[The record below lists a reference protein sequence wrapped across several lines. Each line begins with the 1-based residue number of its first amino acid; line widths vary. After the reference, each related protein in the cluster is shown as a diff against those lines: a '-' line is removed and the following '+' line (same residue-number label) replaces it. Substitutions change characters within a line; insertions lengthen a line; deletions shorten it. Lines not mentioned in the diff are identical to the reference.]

1 MEKLQ
6 NIANFKGPQGP
17 LVLVIMDGVGIG
29 KYAEGDF
36 VKCAMKPNY
45 DWLQTH
51 AVYTQ
56 LKAHGRAVGM
66 PSDEDMGNSEIGH
79 NAIGCGRV
87 FEQGAALVSNAI
99 ASGAIFQDTGWRQI
113 ADGVL
118 QNKSTLHFMGL
129 FSDGNVHS
137 HIDHLEAMLRQAKA
151 EGIQKARIH
160 LLLDGRDVPPT
171 SALLY
176 VDRFEAFL
184 QTLNADGSVDFRIAS
199 GGGRM
204 GTTMDRYEADW
215 RIVERGWK
223 AHVCG
228 DARLFA
234 STREAIETFR
244 KEVPGILD
252 QDLPAFVIAEH
263 GQAIGKIVDGDGVI
277 FFNFRGDRAI
287 EITRAFEEEQF
298 DKFARGPRP
307 NILFAGMMQY
317 DGDLKLPKRYLVAPP
332 GIERTMSEYLV
343 HSGVRQLAISETQKF
358 GHVTYFFNGNRSG
371 KFSEA
376 LEDYVEVPSDRLPFE
391 QRPWMKAAE
400 ITDVMLEAIAAN
412 KYRFIRVN
420 FANGDMV
427 GHTGSYPAVK
437 IAVETVDLCLG
448 RLMKAVKAAGG
459 IMVISADHGNADDM
473 YEHAKKTGATVND
486 ELTGQP
492 KPKTSHSLNPVPCFV
507 WDPAGTAQLRL
518 AAGAAPTEK
527 GPALGISSLA
537 ATCMKL
543 LGFVPPADYDPAVVD
558 VG

>member
-1 MEKLQ
+1 
-6 NIANFKGPQGP
+6 
-17 LVLVIMDGVGIG
+17 MDGVGIG

-36 VKCAMKPNY
+36 VKGALKPNL
-45 DWLQTH
+45 DWLKTH
-51 AVYTQ
+51 AVYTE

-87 FEQGAALVSNAI
+87 FDQGASLVNQAI
-99 ASGAIFQDTGWRQI
+99 SSGAMFKDTGWREI

-118 QNKSTLHFMGL
+118 KNKSVLHFIGL

-137 HIDHLEAMLRQAKA
+137 HINHLEAMLRQAKA
-151 EGIQKARIH
+151 EGLKQVRVHI
-160 LLLDGRDVPPT
+160 LLDGRDVPPT
-171 SALLY
+171 SCLDY

-184 QTLNADGSVDFRIAS
+184 KDINADGSVDFRIAS

-204 GTTMDRYEADW
+204 LVTMDRYEADW
-215 RIVERGWK
+215 RIVERGWQ
-223 AHVCG
+223 AHVKG
-228 DARLFA
+228 DARAFA
-234 STREAIETFR
+234 SAREAIETFR
-244 KEVPGILD
+244 KEKPGILD
-252 QDLPAFVIAEH
+252 QDLPAFVIAQN
-263 GQAIGKIVDGDGVI
+263 GRPVGKINDGDGVI

-298 DKFARGPRP
+298 NKFARGPRP
-307 NILFAGMMQY
+307 NVLFAGMMQY

-332 GIERTMSEYLV
+332 GIERTMGEYLV
-343 HSGVRQLAISETQKF
+343 NSGVRQLAISETQKF

-371 KFSEA
+371 KFNEK
-376 LEDYVEVPSDRLPFE
+376 LEDYIEIPSDRLPFE

-400 ITDVMLEAIAAN
+400 ITDAILAAIEEG

-427 GHTGSYPAVK
+427 GHTGVFPAVK

-448 RLMKAVKAAGG
+448 RLMKAVQAAGG

-473 YEHAKKTGATVND
+473 FEHAKKTGATVTD
-486 ELTGQP
+486 PATGQP

-507 WDPAGTAQLRL
+507 WDPAGTAKLRL
-518 AAGAAPTEK
+518 AAGAAPTAQ

-537 ATCMKL
+537 ATCLKL
-543 LGFVPPADYDPAVVD
+543 LGFAPPSDYDPAVVD

>member
-6 NIANFKGPQGP
+6 NIANFKGPKGP
-17 LVLVIMDGVGIG
+17 LLLVIMDGVGIG
-29 KYAEGDF
+29 KYAEGDY
-36 VKCAMKPNY
+36 VKCAMKPNF

-99 ASGAIFQDTGWRQI
+99 ASGAIFKDTGWRQI

-118 QNKSTLHFMGL
+118 KNQSTLHFMGL

-151 EGIQKARIH
+151 EGIKKARIH

-184 QTLNADGSVDFRIAS
+184 QALNADGSVDYRIAS

-223 AHVCG
+223 AHVRG

-244 KEVPGILD
+244 KDTPGILD

-263 GQAIGKIVDGDGVI
+263 GQPIGKIVDGDGVI

-287 EITRAFEEEQF
+287 EITRAFEEESF

-307 NILFAGMMQY
+307 NVLFAGMMQY

-343 HSGVRQLAISETQKF
+343 HSGVRMMAISETQKF

-376 LEDYVEVPSDRLPFE
+376 LEDYFEVPSDRLPFE

-400 ITDVMLEAIAAN
+400 ITDAILEAIAGG

-420 FANGDMV
+420 YANGDMV
-427 GHTGSYPAVK
+427 GHTGVYPAVK

-448 RLMKAVKAAGG
+448 RLMKAVAAAGG

-486 ELTGQP
+486 EVTGQP

-507 WDPAGTAQLRL
+507 WDPEGTARLRL

-543 LGFVPPADYDPAVVD
+543 LGFVPPADYDAAIVD